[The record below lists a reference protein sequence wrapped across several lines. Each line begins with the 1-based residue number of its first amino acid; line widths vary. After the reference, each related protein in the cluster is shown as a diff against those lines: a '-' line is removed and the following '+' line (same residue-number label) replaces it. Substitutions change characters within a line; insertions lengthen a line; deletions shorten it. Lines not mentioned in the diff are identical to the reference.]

1 MHPLISSTANPKIKH
16 VQALQKA
23 RTRKQ
28 SGTFLVEGGKEIDM
42 AIQAGYQVEQ
52 LLWCEA
58 LDKDKRCQRWLDQG
72 LSETIVLPISET
84 VFEKIAYRDQK
95 DGLVAVMQQQSHRLQ
110 DLSLRDNPLVLIA
123 EGVEK
128 PGNLGAILRTADG
141 VGADAVI
148 VCDPHTDMYNPNVIR
163 SSVGCFF
170 NVPLVATD
178 NATCYTWLQEK
189 GIATVATAITATQRH
204 DEADLSGPIA
214 LLLGTEATGL
224 SPFWLDKAEIQIK
237 IPMLGVNDSLNVS
250 VATGI
255 VAYEALRQRGL

>member
-52 LLWCEA
+52 LYWCEE
-58 LDKDKRCQRWLDQG
+58 LDREQWCQKWLSQG
-72 LSETIVLPISET
+72 ISNSIVVPISKV

-95 DGLVAVMQQQSHRLQ
+95 DGLVAIVHQQTHKLADLQ
-110 DLSLRDNPLVLIA
+110 LSKNPLLLIA
-123 EGVEK
+123 EAIEK

-170 NVPLVATD
+170 NVPLVVSD
-178 NATCYTWLQEK
+178 NATCYAWLQDK
-189 GIATVATAITATQRH
+189 GIATVATAITATHRY

>member
-28 SGTFLVEGGKEIDM
+28 TGTFLVEGGKEIDM

-58 LDKDKRCQRWLDQG
+58 LDKAQWCQQWLDQG
-72 LSETIVLPISET
+72 LSATVVLPIAET
-84 VFEKIAYRDQK
+84 VFEKLAYREQK
-95 DGLVAVMQQQSHRLQ
+95 DGLVAVIKQQSHRLQ
-110 DLSLRDNPLVLIA
+110 DLSLHENPLVLIA

-141 VGADAVI
+141 VGADAVV
-148 VCDPHTDMYNPNVIR
+148 VCDPTTDIYNPNVIR

-170 NVPLVATD
+170 AVPLVATD
-178 NATCYTWLQEK
+178 NATCYAWLQDK
-189 GIATVATAITATQRH
+189 GIDTVATAITATQGH
-204 DEADLSGPIA
+204 DEADLTGPVA

-224 SPFWLDKAEIQIK
+224 STFWLARADIQIK

-250 VATGI
+250 VAAGVI
-255 VAYEALRQRGL
+255 AYEALRQRS

>member
-28 SGTFLVEGGKEIDM
+28 TGTFLVEGGKEIDM
-42 AIQAGYQVEQ
+42 AIQAGYKVEQ

-58 LDKDKRCQRWLDQG
+58 LDEDNWCQQWLDQG
-72 LSETIVLPISET
+72 LSATVVLPISAS

-95 DGLVAVMQQQSHRLQ
+95 DGLVAVVKQQSKTLQ
-110 DLSLRDNPLVLIA
+110 DLSLADNPLLLIA
-123 EGVEK
+123 EGIEK

-141 VGADAVI
+141 VGADAVVI
-148 VCDPHTDMYNPNVIR
+148 CDPSTDIYNPNVIR

-170 NVPLVATD
+170 AVPLVITD
-178 NATCYTWLQEK
+178 NESCYSWLQDHQ
-189 GIATVATAITATQRH
+189 IATVATTITASQRH
-204 DEADLSGPIA
+204 DEADLSGPVA

-224 SPFWLDKAEIQIK
+224 SPFWLARADIQIK
-237 IPMLGVNDSLNVS
+237 IPMKGVNDSLNVS

-255 VAYEALRQRGL
+255 VAYEALRQRSQ

>member
-28 SGTFLVEGGKEIDM
+28 TGTFLVEGGKEIDM
-42 AIQAGYQVEQ
+42 ALQAGYQVEQ

-58 LDKDKRCQRWLDQG
+58 LDKDKWCQQWLAKG
-72 LSETIVLPISET
+72 LSESVVLPIAEV

-95 DGLVAVMQQQSHRLQ
+95 DGLVAIVKQQSQTLQ
-110 DLSLRDNPLVLIA
+110 DLSLSANPLLLVA
-123 EGVEK
+123 EGIEK

-148 VCDPHTDMYNPNVIR
+148 ICDPATDSYNPNVIR

-170 NVPLVATD
+170 AVPLVITD
-178 NATCYTWLQEK
+178 NESCHAWLKAHQ
-189 GIATVATAITATQRH
+189 IATVATAITAKQRH
-204 DEADLSGPIA
+204 DEADLSGPVA

-224 SPFWLDKAEIQIK
+224 SSFWLDRADRQIK
-237 IPMLGVNDSLNVS
+237 IPMKGVNDSLNVS

-255 VAYEALRQRGL
+255 VAYEALRQRSQ